1 MSVTDDA
8 ISRIKQMI
16 QSGEL
21 SPGDRLPPEQELSE
35 RLGLSRSSMREAVK
49 ALATMR
55 VLDVRRGDGTY
66 VTSLRPSL
74 LIETMSFILDYHSD
88 SAVMEVFEA
97 RSLLEPGIAVL
108 AAQRASADQI
118 AEMEAHLD
126 KIDETS
132 DTEDLVTHDLEFH
145 RMLAE
150 ATGNDYLVGLIEAI
164 GSQTWRARVWR
175 GVTESNAVARTLGEH
190 RQILASIRERDE
202 TVARAAMTLHISGA
216 ERWISTELDE
226 SAD

>member
-1 MSVTDDA
+1 MSVTDKA

-21 SPGDRLPPEQELSE
+21 APGDRLPPEQELSE

-74 LIETMSFILDYHSD
+74 LIETMSFVLDFHTD

-97 RSLLEPGIAVL
+97 RSLLEPGIASMAAKRATDDHIAAMEQHL
-108 AAQRASADQI
+108 AT
-118 AEMEAHLD
+118 
-126 KIDETS
+126 IDETAET
-132 DTEDLVTHDLEFH
+132 DDLVTHDLEFH
-145 RMLAE
+145 RLVAE
-150 ATGNDYLVGLIEAI
+150 ATGNDYLVSLIEGI

-175 GVTESNAVARTLGEH
+175 GVTESNAVARTLDEH
-190 RQILASIRERDE
+190 RLILQSIRDHDE
-202 TVARAAMTLHISGA
+202 DVARAAMTLHISGA
-216 ERWISTELDE
+216 ERWISAGLEE
-226 SAD
+226 

>member
-21 SPGDRLPPEQELSE
+21 APGDRLPPEQELSE

-74 LIETMSFILDYHSD
+74 LIETMSFVLDFHTD

-97 RSLLEPGIAVL
+97 RSLLEPGIAAL
-108 AAQRASADQI
+108 AAQRATPEHVA
-118 AEMEAHLD
+118 AMEAHL
-126 KIDETS
+126 ETITES
-132 DTEDLVTHDLEFH
+132 AETEDLVTHDLEFH
-145 RMLAE
+145 RMIAE
-150 ATGNDYLVGLIEAI
+150 ATGNDYLVGLIEGI

-190 RQILASIRERDE
+190 RQILASIREGDDV
-202 TVARAAMTLHISGA
+202 VARAAMTLHISGA
-216 ERWISTELDE
+216 ERWISVGLSD
-226 SAD
+226 

>member
-21 SPGDRLPPEQELSE
+21 APGDRLPPEQELSE

-74 LIETMSFILDYHSD
+74 LIETMSFVLDFHTD

-97 RSLLEPGIAVL
+97 RGLLEPGIAAL
-108 AAQRASADQI
+108 AAQRATPEHVA
-118 AEMEAHLD
+118 AMEAHLEG
-126 KIDETS
+126 ITES
-132 DTEDLVTHDLEFH
+132 AETEDLVTHDLEFH
-145 RMLAE
+145 RMIAE
-150 ATGNDYLVGLIEAI
+150 ATGNDYLVGLIDGI

-175 GVTESNAVARTLGEH
+175 GVTESNAVARTLDEH
-190 RQILASIRERDE
+190 RQILTSIREVDDV
-202 TVARAAMTLHISGA
+202 VARAAMTLHISGA
-216 ERWISTELDE
+216 ERWISAGLNE
-226 SAD
+226 